1 MHITFIKVKLRTLS
15 DSNMQ
20 KEGAYVLIAT
30 TDVTINRN
38 LSGNPFS
45 RAYGLKLSHK
55 VDRSCL
61 CLDKKCHLPLRIS

>member
-1 MHITFIKVKLRTLS
+1 
-15 DSNMQ
+15 MQ